1 MKKII
6 AMIVIGT
13 MLFGLAA
20 CGSSAAKTGEASAP
34 STEALETETDAAE
47 VVEIPETDTAAPENT
62 KTAESTDR
70 SHILVAYFS
79 ATHTTEGVA
88 EKLADGLG
96 ADLYQIVPEEPYTD
110 ADLNYN
116 DDNCRANTE
125 INDPNA
131 RPAISGS
138 VENMEQYDT
147 IFLGYPIW
155 WGNAPRIISTFLE
168 SYDFSGKTVIPFCTS
183 GSSSIEASETNLEE
197 LAADANWLPGQ
208 RFSGSA
214 TAETILDWANQTL
227 GE

>member
-1 MKKII
+1 MKKLI
-6 AMIVIGT
+6 AFLLTGT
-13 MLFGLAA
+13 MLLGLAA
-20 CGSSAAKTGEASAP
+20 CGNSTANTGEASA
-34 STEALETETDAAE
+34 SATEAQETETDTAEAAE
-47 VVEIPETDTAAPENT
+47 APDADTAAPGNI
-62 KTAESTDR
+62 ESTDG

-116 DDNCRANTE
+116 DNNSRTTLE
-125 INDPNA
+125 MNDPTV

-138 VENMEQYDT
+138 VENMDQYDT

-183 GSSSIEASETNLEE
+183 GGSSIDASEASLAE
-197 LAADANWLPGQ
+197 LATDANWLPGQ

-214 TAETILDWANQTL
+214 TTEDILDWANQTL

>member
-1 MKKII
+1 MKKLI
-6 AMIVIGT
+6 ALILTGT

-20 CGSSAAKTGEASAP
+20 CGRSTAQTGEASGA
-34 STEALETETDAAE
+34 STEAQETETDVAEAAE
-47 VVEIPETDTAAPENT
+47 TSEADTAAPENDET
-62 KTAESTDR
+62 TENTDG

-88 EKLADGLG
+88 EKLADGLD

-116 DDNCRANTE
+116 DDNCRANKE
-125 INDPNA
+125 MNDPEV
-131 RPAISGS
+131 RPAISGT
-138 VENMEQYDT
+138 VENMDQYDT

-183 GSSSIEASETNLEE
+183 GSSSIEASETSLEE
-197 LAADANWLPGQ
+197 LATDAKWLPGQ

-214 TAETILDWANQTL
+214 TADAILDWANQTW